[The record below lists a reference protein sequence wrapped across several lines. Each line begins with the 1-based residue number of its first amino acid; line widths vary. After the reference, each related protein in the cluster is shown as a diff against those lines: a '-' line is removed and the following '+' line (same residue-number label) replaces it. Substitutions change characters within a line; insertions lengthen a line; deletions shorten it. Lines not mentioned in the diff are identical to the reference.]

1 MFIFSVQAWQVMYFA
16 FQPCFMSTVSILLIL
31 DKVRNTA
38 LIGIYFMTIE
48 ENIRI
53 YSRKITSEI
62 QKVIFLLMRLITAA
76 VLRVRVSSKD

>member
-1 MFIFSVQAWQVMYFA
+1 MYFA

>member
-1 MFIFSVQAWQVMYFA
+1 
-16 FQPCFMSTVSILLIL
+16 MSTVSILLIL